1 MKSKKRR
8 AVNNA
13 VLVKSD
19 ALRPVRP
26 HGIRG
31 AHGSQ
36 EPSLIGKG
44 KGKRKGNGKC
54 INPNFKKKNARLCP
68 LFYLFFGGPI
78 FLLLTPSDS
87 TDDGVP
93 CGEACSL
100 LGQLKE
106 QPPAFEGF
114 HKRWQMFVNG
124 DGLVTM
130 VRQPLGQT

>member
-1 MKSKKRR
+1 MHQSKF
-8 AVNNA
+8 
-13 VLVKSD
+13 
-19 ALRPVRP
+19 
-26 HGIRG
+26 
-31 AHGSQ
+31 Q
-36 EPSLIGKG
+36 
-44 KGKRKGNGKC
+44 
-54 INPNFKKKNARLCP
+54 KKKTRA
-68 LFYLFFGGPI
+68 FVHYFIFFFGGPI

>member
-1 MKSKKRR
+1 MKSKKRH

-19 ALRPVRP
+19 ALRPMRP

-68 LFYLFFGGPI
+68 FFYLFFWGPI